1 MTDFFE
7 KESFLGATVAE
18 WLLLIASMLL
28 YLLST
33 QLSGPPP
40 APAEALSARPFRS
53 ATLAG

>member
-1 MTDFFE
+1 MSDFFE

-28 YLLST
+28 YLLSS
-33 QLSGPPP
+33 QLSGHPP
-40 APAEALSARPFRS
+40 APAEALSASPVRS

>member
-28 YLLST
+28 RPLS
-33 QLSGPPP
+33 
-40 APAEALSARPFRS
+40 RPRRRPLRS